1 MRHLGIDIETY
12 SDIDIK
18 KAGAYRYAA
27 SPNFEIL
34 LLAYAWD
41 DEPVQIIDMTRL
53 PTDSS
58 ARVEMGGIV
67 MALSDPAVIKRAYNA
82 GFEWACLNRFG
93 YYTPVEQWQ
102 CTMAHAYYCG
112 YAGTLGAVG
121 EAVGIPQDK
130 RKLGIGGSLI
140 RTFCVPQKPTKTNGG
155 RTRTR
160 PEHEPEKWDLFK
172 RYCVQDVEA
181 EREIERRLSPW
192 PMPPQEQRLW
202 QLDCRSNAAGVL
214 VDKDLVDGA
223 LYCGET
229 TQAELVEEAR
239 RISGLANPKSVPQL
253 LKWLQEE
260 LEDDEIP
267 DLRKATVKDILDK
280 GVASD
285 RAERMLEIRQ
295 QIGKTSTKKY
305 DAMRAAQGDDGRVR
319 GLLQYY
325 GASRTGR
332 YAGRLVQVQNLPRNY
347 LETLDYARELVRA
360 KRLPMVQIMYG
371 NVPDTLSQLIR
382 TAFVPAPGLWYLVAD
397 FSAIEARVVAWLA
410 GEKWRMDVFAT
421 HGKIYEASA
430 SAMFH
435 VPLEKIKR
443 GNPEYE
449 LRQKGKV
456 AELALGYGGGPGALI
471 KMGALKMGI
480 AEDELPDIV
489 QRWRKASPRIVDLWH
504 DLETAALHCV
514 RNCEAAEVRGLVLRR
529 EWSPAHGQDFM
540 TIELPA
546 GRKLFYPKPYIGV
559 NKFGKD
565 AVFFAS
571 SAKEKREGADGSTWG
586 GTLTENV
593 TQAIA
598 RDCLADVLL
607 KLDAAGF
614 QIPFHVHDE
623 VIVEH
628 QENRLGEILAMMA
641 DPVPWAPG
649 LLLKGDGFSTASY
662 YRKE

>member
-1 MRHLGIDIETY
+1 MRHLSIDIETY
-12 SDIDIK
+12 SDINIK
-18 KAGAYRYAA
+18 TAGAYRYAM

-34 LLAYAWD
+34 LMAYAWD
-41 DEPVQIIDMTRL
+41 DGPVYIIDFMSHPSDFKHL
-53 PTDSS
+53 KLAEALQDPT
-58 ARVEMGGIV
+58 
-67 MALSDPAVIKRAYNA
+67 VIKHAYNA
-82 GFEWACLNRFG
+82 AFEWTCINRAG
-93 YYTPVEQWQ
+93 YYTPIEQWQ
-102 CTMAHAYYCG
+102 DTMAHAYYFG
-112 YAGTLGAVG
+112 YAGTLGVVG

-130 RKLGIGGSLI
+130 RKFGIGGSLI

-155 RTRTR
+155 RTRVR
-160 PEHEPEKWDLFK
+160 PDHEPEKWRLFK
-172 RYCVQDVEA
+172 QYCMQDVEA

-192 PMPPQEQRLW
+192 PMPEREQRLW
-202 QLDCRSNAAGVL
+202 QLDVRSNAAGVM
-214 VDKDLVDGA
+214 VDKALVDGA
-223 LYCGET
+223 LYCGEKS
-229 TQAELVEEAR
+229 QADLISEAKE
-239 RISGLANPKSVPQL
+239 ISGLDNPKSVPQL

-267 DLRKATVKDILDK
+267 DLQKATVKDILEK

-347 LETLDYARELVRA
+347 LETLDFARELVRTGN
-360 KRLPMVQIMYG
+360 LPMVQLMYG

-382 TAFVPAPGLWYLVAD
+382 TAFTPASGMWYMVAD

-410 GEKWRMDVFAT
+410 GEQWRLDVFAT

-435 VPLEKIKR
+435 VPLEAIRK
-443 GNPEYE
+443 GNPEYA

-471 KMGALKMGI
+471 NMGTLKQGI
-480 AEDELPDIV
+480 LEEELPDIV
-489 QRWRKASPRIVDLWH
+489 ERWRAASPCIVDLWH
-504 DLETAALHCV
+504 DLEAAAINTIRSCTANESH
-514 RNCEAAEVRGLVLRR
+514 GLVFRR
-529 EWSPAHGQDFM
+529 EWSPAHGQDFL
-540 TIELPA
+540 TIQLPA
-546 GRKLFYPKPYIGV
+546 GRKLFYPRPFIGT
-559 NKFGKD
+559 NRFGKD
-565 AVFFAS
+565 AMFFAS
-571 SAKEKREGADGSTWG
+571 SAKEKREDGGKDGSTWG
-586 GTLTENV
+586 GKLTENV

-614 QIPFHVHDE
+614 QTAFHVHDE
-623 VIVEH
+623 VIVECA
-628 QENRLGEILAMMA
+628 EDRLKEILAMMA
-641 DPVPWAPG
+641 EPTSWAPG
-649 LLLKGDGFSTASY
+649 LLLKGDGFSTTAY